1 VKGSYMPEN
10 SSTKK
15 ELFRTAARLF
25 KEKGYRA
32 TSMQDIA
39 SQLGIQKPSLYYYI
53 SSKEDLLKEI
63 AWVTMKMLIDAIEK
77 IAFSPLSP
85 REKIEKIIESH
96 VKLICEN
103 LDLFT
108 VSLREINPINAETF
122 WSDVVALRDRY
133 ENYVRSIIRV
143 GKESG
148 DFKRDMDEKLAGFA
162 LLGALNWTIRWYS
175 PQGEKSPEE
184 IANAW
189 KKIFM
194 DGFLAEKEES

>member
-15 ELFRTAARLF
+15 ELFRVAARLF

>member
-1 VKGSYMPEN
+1 MPEN

-15 ELFRTAARLF
+15 ELFRVAARLF

-194 DGFLAEKEES
+194 DGFLAEKEEF

>member
-1 VKGSYMPEN
+1 MPEN

-15 ELFRTAARLF
+15 ELFRVAARLF

>member
-1 VKGSYMPEN
+1 MPEN

-15 ELFRTAARLF
+15 ELFRAAARLF

-194 DGFLAEKEES
+194 DGFLAEKEEF

>member
-1 VKGSYMPEN
+1 MPEN

-15 ELFRTAARLF
+15 ELFRVAAKLF

-39 SQLGIQKPSLYYYI
+39 SQLGIQKPSIYYYI

-63 AWVTMKMLIDAIEK
+63 AQVTMKMLIDAIER
-77 IAFSPLSP
+77 IVFSDMSP

-108 VSLREINPINAETF
+108 VSLREINPINAESF
-122 WSDVVALRDRY
+122 WPDVVALRDRY
-133 ENYVRSIIRV
+133 ENYVRNIIRI

-148 DFKRDMDEKLAGFA
+148 VLKKDIDEKLAGFA
-162 LLGALNWTIRWYS
+162 LLGTLNWTIRWYS
-175 PQGEKSPEE
+175 PQGDKRPEE
-184 IANAW
+184 IAEAW

-194 DGFLAEKEES
+194 EGFLA

>member
-1 VKGSYMPEN
+1 MPEN

-194 DGFLAEKEES
+194 DGFLAEKEGS

>member
-1 VKGSYMPEN
+1 MPEN

-175 PQGEKSPEE
+175 PHGEKSPEE

>member
-15 ELFRTAARLF
+15 ELFRVAARLF

-63 AWVTMKMLIDAIEK
+63 ALVTMKMLIDAIEK

>member
-1 VKGSYMPEN
+1 MPEN

-15 ELFRTAARLF
+15 ELFRVAAKLF

-63 AWVTMKMLIDAIEK
+63 AWVTMKMLIDAVEK

-133 ENYVRSIIRV
+133 ENYVRSIIRF

-148 DFKRDMDEKLAGFA
+148 DFKQDMDEKLAGFA

-175 PQGEKSPEE
+175 PQGEKKPEE
-184 IANAW
+184 IADSW

-194 DGFLAEKEES
+194 DGFLAKKEEP